1 LNQELFIENWISN
14 VQSSGIRKFPYHFID
29 DSQLDIVSIPI
40 KTLVIGQEFFG
51 AYEIIT
57 TDGESVYHA
66 DNYDEAKFIVYSSK
80 ERNGKAY
87 IPKDK
92 SMIKTLVD
100 SYNKYLDDLL
110 AQIKNDYKKNFP
122 DGKNI
127 HPVSN
132 EIFQKL
138 NLIRY

>member
-1 LNQELFIENWISN
+1 LNEKLFIESWLNKI
-14 VQSSGIRKFPYHFID
+14 QSSGIKQFPLHFID
-29 DSQLDIVSIPI
+29 LSLLNAISIPK

-66 DNYDEAKFIVYSSK
+66 VNYEEAKFIVSSSK
-80 ERNGKAY
+80 ERNGITY
-87 IPKDK
+87 LPKDK
-92 SMIKTLVD
+92 SKIKTLVD
-100 SYNKYLDDLL
+100 SYNNYLDNLL
-110 AQIKNDYKKNFP
+110 NQIKKDYKKSFQ
-122 DGKNI
+122 DGKNV
-127 HPVSN
+127 HLVSN

>member
-1 LNQELFIENWISN
+1 MNEELFIENWISN
-14 VQSSGIRKFPYHFID
+14 VQSSGIRKFPHHFID
-29 DSQLDIVSIPI
+29 ESQLDIVSIPL
-40 KTLVIGQEFFG
+40 KTLVIGQEYFG

-57 TDGESVYHA
+57 TDGESVYRA
-66 DNYDEAKFIVYSSK
+66 NNYDEAKFIVYSSK

-100 SYNKYLDDLL
+100 SYNNYLDDLL
-110 AQIKNDYKKNFP
+110 AQIKNGYKKNFQ
-122 DGKNI
+122 DGKNVNA
-127 HPVSN
+127 VSN
-132 EIFQKL
+132 EIFKKL

>member
-1 LNQELFIENWISN
+1 MNEKLFIENWISK
-14 VQSSGIRKFPYHFID
+14 VQSAGIKQFPLHFID
-29 DSQLDIVSIPI
+29 ETQLDIISIPI

-57 TDGESVYHA
+57 TDGESVYQA
-66 DNYDEAKFIVYSSK
+66 SNYDEAKFIVYSSK
-80 ERNGKAY
+80 ARNGLTY

-92 SMIKTLVD
+92 SQIKSLVD
-100 SYNKYLDDLL
+100 SYNNYIDDLL
-110 AQIKNDYKKNFP
+110 NQIKINYKKNFP
-122 DGKNI
+122 EGKNV
-127 HPVSN
+127 HAVSN

>member
-1 LNQELFIENWISN
+1 LNEEFFIESWLSKI
-14 VQSSGIRKFPYHFID
+14 QSFGIRQFPLDFID
-29 DSQLDIVSIPI
+29 ESQLKNISIPV

-66 DNYDEAKFIVYSSK
+66 SNYDEAKFIVYSSK
-80 ERNGKAY
+80 ERNGKTY
-87 IPKDK
+87 IPKDI

-100 SYNKYLDDLL
+100 SYNNYLDDILT
-110 AQIKNDYKKNFP
+110 QIKNDYKKNFK
-122 DGKNI
+122 DGKNVNA
-127 HPVSN
+127 VSN
-132 EIFQKL
+132 EILKKL

>member
-1 LNQELFIENWISN
+1 LNEKLFIENCLSKILSA
-14 VQSSGIRKFPYHFID
+14 GIKQFPIYFID
-29 DSQLDIVSIPI
+29 ESQLDIISIPK

-57 TDGESVYHA
+57 TDGESVYQA
-66 DNYDEAKFIVYSSK
+66 SNYDEAKFIVYSSK
-80 ERNGKAY
+80 ERNGKTY

-92 SMIKTLVD
+92 SKIKSLVD
-100 SYNKYLDDLL
+100 TYNNYLDDILN
-110 AQIKNDYKKNFP
+110 QIKKDYKKNFP

-127 HPVSN
+127 HAVSN

-138 NLIRY
+138 NLLRY

>member
-1 LNQELFIENWISN
+1 MNEKLFIESWLNKI
-14 VQSSGIRKFPYHFID
+14 QSSGIKQFPLHFID
-29 DSQLDIVSIPI
+29 LSLLNAISIPK

-66 DNYDEAKFIVYSSK
+66 VNYEEAKFIVYSSK
-80 ERNGKAY
+80 ERNGITY
-87 IPKDK
+87 LPKDK
-92 SMIKTLVD
+92 SKIKTLVD
-100 SYNKYLDDLL
+100 SYNNYLDNLL
-110 AQIKNDYKKNFP
+110 NQIKKDYKKSFQ
-122 DGKNI
+122 DGKNVLL
-127 HPVSN
+127 VSN

>member
-1 LNQELFIENWISN
+1 LNEELFIENWISK
-14 VQSSGIRKFPYHFID
+14 VQSSGIRQFPLHFID
-29 DSQLDIVSIPI
+29 ESQLDNISIPI

-66 DNYDEAKFIVYSSK
+66 NNYDEAKFIVYSSK
-80 ERNGKAY
+80 ERNGKTY
-87 IPKDK
+87 IPKDR

-100 SYNKYLDDLL
+100 SYNSYLDDLL
-110 AQIKNDYKKNFP
+110 TQIKNDYKKNFK
-122 DGKNI
+122 DVKNVNA
-127 HPVSN
+127 VSN
-132 EIFQKL
+132 EIFKKL